1 MVVTVLQTKINTL
14 QGAYNNNLLTFYA
27 TLLILFQMGGSWQT
41 RDFVSHCNS
50 TIKLKNAPSIGIY
63 ERRKMHSLELTL
75 TNKVRCI
82 TCRSRS
88 NWARS
93 ACMFTSSLNLASSV
107 NCNSSSSSSF
117 WAFCSA
123 SWLSRARFAFSSSW
137 TCHNRQDQRTQHH
150 TTCLST
156 KMQFCAKMLKHKTLE
171 TTANIKDD

>member
-1 MVVTVLQTKINTL
+1 M
-14 QGAYNNNLLTFYA
+14 FYA

-41 RDFVSHCNS
+41 THSVSHHNS
-50 TIKLKNAPSIGIY
+50 TIKLKNILSIDIY
-63 ERRKMHSLELTL
+63 GRWEKYILKVTL
-75 TNKVRCI
+75 TNKVHCI

-107 NCNSSSSSSF
+107 NCNSSSNSSF

-137 TCHNRQDQRTQHH
+137 TCHKRHDQCTPQHH

-156 KMQFCAKMLKHKTLE
+156 KTQFHAKKLE
-171 TTANIKDD
+171 A